1 MAIGLLCVLLL
12 AQAGAAVHGASALA
26 RAGAVVR
33 AAPAP
38 VAKAKRA
45 PRTILVV
52 PFAINEEAPDWAGLA
67 VSEVI
72 ADALAQQDEYNFV
85 TLKQLDALLR
95 RRDVRLA
102 DAALPATAAGL
113 ARALGATDVIA
124 GEVVRSGGSVAIEA
138 RYLGAKTGEP
148 LQTARVEG
156 SFAALPG
163 LAQQVAVQLR
173 LAPPGSPPMTADIAA
188 LEQLIHCELSVLGQ
202 PLGPRSRPVLSN
214 EGLHAAEE
222 SCGAALE
229 SDGSLGLAH
238 AALSVALAARGNLAE
253 AREQVEAAQSGR
265 FVPFAAAADSWIARR
280 RGDAAEAT
288 AVLRRAIATHPGFLF
303 AYGLLGEDRSE
314 AGDAAG
320 SLQAFDRSLAR
331 APFQPW
337 AMARRGR
344 ELSRL
349 GRKDE
354 AIAVTRAALAR
365 DPGDPDLT
373 IELAT
378 RCMEAGKDEL
388 AEEQLKLALTARPIR
403 PLASL
408 RLGSLYVRE
417 GKLAEAR
424 AALERTVHEA
434 RRADQARTRA
444 GAHAEL
450 ARLEA
455 ISGKSGEMI
464 EELRRARADGL
475 SRLPCAEPAFARW
488 KELPAMAELC
498 AKSAGSTA
506 GSQDESDDGVAIELE

>member
-1 MAIGLLCVLLL
+1 MSIAFLCVLLL
-12 AQAGAAVHGASALA
+12 AGAPGP
-26 RAGAVVR
+26 
-33 AAPAP
+33 AA
-38 VAKAKRA
+38 KTRRA
-45 PRTILVV
+45 PGTILVV
-52 PFAINEEAPDWAGLA
+52 PFAIGDETPDWAGLA

-72 ADALAQQDEYNFV
+72 VDALAQQNRYNFV
-85 TLKQLDALLR
+85 ALKQLDAALR
-95 RRDVRLA
+95 RRGVRLA

-124 GEVVRSGGSVAIEA
+124 GEVVRSGGSVVIEA

-148 LQTARVEG
+148 LRTARAQG
-156 SFAALPG
+156 SFAALPD

-173 LAPPGSPPMTADIAA
+173 LARPGSLPMTQDAAA
-188 LEQLIHCELSVLGQ
+188 LEQLVHCELAVMAQ
-202 PLGPRSRPVLSN
+202 PLGPRARPLLTN
-214 EGLHAAEE
+214 ETLHAAEE

-238 AALSVALAARGNLAE
+238 AALSVALAARGNFAE

-265 FVPFAAAADSWIARR
+265 FVPFAAAAESWIARR

-288 AVLRRAIATHPGFLF
+288 AVLRRVIAAHPGFLY

-320 SLQAFDRSLAR
+320 SLQVFDRYLAR
-331 APFQPW
+331 APFHPW
-337 AMARRGR
+337 AMGKRGR

-365 DPGDPDLT
+365 DPGDPELT

-378 RCMEAGKDEL
+378 RCMEAGKDGL
-388 AEEQLKLALTARPIR
+388 AEEQLKLALTARPVR

-408 RLGSLYVRE
+408 RLGALYVRE
-417 GKLAEAR
+417 GKLAEGR
-424 AALERTVHEA
+424 AALEQAVQQA
-434 RRADQARTRA
+434 KRAGQASTRA
-444 GAHAEL
+444 GAHVEL

-455 ISGKSGEMI
+455 ISGKSAEMI
-464 EELRRARADGL
+464 EELRRARGDGL
-475 SRLPCAEPAFARW
+475 GKLPCAEPAFARW
-488 KELPAMAELC
+488 KDLPEMAELC
-498 AKSAGSTA
+498 AKGARTA
-506 GSQDESDDGVAIELE
+506 AVSDDQSDDGVAIELE